1 MKDRSIFFTAILI
14 LALGILA
21 IEALSRQREVPLKRP
36 LKGVP
41 LTLDSWRGRDSK
53 LQMRTI
59 DILGVDDYIS
69 RVYTKGDLSIWVY
82 VGYYAS
88 QKKGALIHSPR
99 HCYPASGWQIIKMTK
114 DTIEIPS
121 KKIVVNRLLL
131 KKGEEEKLVF
141 YWYVER
147 GRIITNEY
155 KAKFYL
161 IFDRIFRQRSNGAL
175 IEFSA
180 PVIYSIDNTA
190 RIEKGFIR
198 AFYPILE
205 KFFRGG

>member
-41 LTLDSWRGRDSK
+41 LILDSWRGRDSK

-99 HCYPASGWQIIKMTK
+99 HCYPAAGWQIIKMTK
-114 DTIEIPS
+114 DAIEIPS

-141 YWYVER
+141 YWYIER

-190 RIEKGFIR
+190 RIEKDFIR
-198 AFYPILE
+198 VFYPILE

>member
-1 MKDRSIFFTAILI
+1 MRW
-14 LALGILA
+14 G
-21 IEALSRQREVPLKRP
+21 
-36 LKGVP
+36 
-41 LTLDSWRGRDSK
+41 LTG
-53 LQMRTI
+53 
-59 DILGVDDYIS
+59 G
-69 RVYTKGDLSIWVY
+69 
-82 VGYYAS
+82 
-88 QKKGALIHSPR
+88 
-99 HCYPASGWQIIKMTK
+99 ASGWQIIKMTK
-114 DTIEIPS
+114 DAIGIPS

-131 KKGEEEKLVF
+131 KKGEEERLVF

-198 AFYPILE
+198 VFYPILE